1 MWGVDRGRPL
11 DRTGPGRRK
20 AKRGLPMNKL
30 FVSLVVAV
38 SLSVPMAGFAATN
51 AIAAAAA
58 AAPAAMTTT
67 GKVLSVDTK
76 HGTVTLSNRGV
87 YVFGKGVNLSKIT
100 VGEWVT
106 ITWTASGSTRDGS
119 KIVASKS

>member
-1 MWGVDRGRPL
+1 MH
-11 DRTGPGRRK
+11 
-20 AKRGLPMNKL
+20 KL
-30 FVSLVVAV
+30 FVSLVVAA
-38 SLSVPMAGFAATN
+38 SLSVPMAGLVATD
-51 AIAAAAA
+51 AMAAA
-58 AAPAAMTTT
+58 AAPKAAAPAPLTVT

-106 ITWTASGSTRDGS
+106 ITWTASGSTRDGW
-119 KIVASKS
+119 KIVASKSTGMMM